1 MPIGSVIIMTRDSV
15 HTIKISGDAGL
26 RAAQELADQLSKAIA
41 SHDDIV
47 VATDAISTADITTIQ
62 LLLAASKQAQA
73 AGKSLRLAATGRRAA
88 GPSDPDRLPRCD
100 RPRPDARW
108 RVLDTQFITS
118 QGQGSMTKT
127 ILTIDDSASIRQM
140 VSMTLTSAGLEV
152 IEAINGADGYD
163 KAIANT
169 VHAVITDLNMP
180 VMNGIEFVR
189 KYRQHPSSKG
199 VPIILLTT
207 ESDDELKRQAKE
219 AGATG
224 WIVKPFK
231 QDQLLSV
238 IKKVT
243 GA

>member
-1 MPIGSVIIMTRDSV
+1 
-15 HTIKISGDAGL
+15 
-26 RAAQELADQLSKAIA
+26 
-41 SHDDIV
+41 
-47 VATDAISTADITTIQ
+47 
-62 LLLAASKQAQA
+62 
-73 AGKSLRLAATGRRAA
+73 
-88 GPSDPDRLPRCD
+88 
-100 RPRPDARW
+100 
-108 RVLDTQFITS
+108 
-118 QGQGSMTKT
+118 MTKT

-140 VSMTLTSAGLEV
+140 VSMTLTGAGLEV

>member
-1 MPIGSVIIMTRDSV
+1 
-15 HTIKISGDAGL
+15 
-26 RAAQELADQLSKAIA
+26 
-41 SHDDIV
+41 
-47 VATDAISTADITTIQ
+47 
-62 LLLAASKQAQA
+62 
-73 AGKSLRLAATGRRAA
+73 
-88 GPSDPDRLPRCD
+88 
-100 RPRPDARW
+100 
-108 RVLDTQFITS
+108 
-118 QGQGSMTKT
+118 MTKT

-140 VSMTLTSAGLEV
+140 VAITLSAAGLDV
-152 IEAINGADGYD
+152 IEAVNGEDGYA
-163 KAIANT
+163 KATANT

-180 VMNGIEFVR
+180 VINGIEFIR

-231 QDQLLSV
+231 QDQLLAIV
-238 IKKVT
+238 KKVT

>member
-1 MPIGSVIIMTRDSV
+1 
-15 HTIKISGDAGL
+15 
-26 RAAQELADQLSKAIA
+26 
-41 SHDDIV
+41 
-47 VATDAISTADITTIQ
+47 
-62 LLLAASKQAQA
+62 
-73 AGKSLRLAATGRRAA
+73 
-88 GPSDPDRLPRCD
+88 
-100 RPRPDARW
+100 
-108 RVLDTQFITS
+108 
-118 QGQGSMTKT
+118 MTKT

-140 VSMTLTSAGLEV
+140 VVMTLSAAGLDV
-152 IEAINGADGYD
+152 IEAINGSDGYT
-163 KAIANT
+163 KATGQT

-180 VMNGIEFVR
+180 VMNGIEFIR

-207 ESDDELKRQAKE
+207 ESDETLKAEAKA

-231 QDQLLSV
+231 QDQLLAV

>member
-1 MPIGSVIIMTRDSV
+1 MS
-15 HTIKISGDAGL
+15 
-26 RAAQELADQLSKAIA
+26 
-41 SHDDIV
+41 
-47 VATDAISTADITTIQ
+47 
-62 LLLAASKQAQA
+62 
-73 AGKSLRLAATGRRAA
+73 
-88 GPSDPDRLPRCD
+88 
-100 RPRPDARW
+100 
-108 RVLDTQFITS
+108 
-118 QGQGSMTKT
+118 KT

-140 VSMTLTSAGLEV
+140 VSLTLTSAGLEV

-199 VPIILLTT
+199 IPIILLTT

-224 WIVKPFK
+224 WIVKPFNPEK
-231 QDQLLSV
+231 LV
-238 IKKVT
+238 EAIRRV
-243 GA
+243 AA